1 MNSDNNCNTNSGQ
14 TNSSTQPILSNTSNM
29 LYNTVQTSQ
38 TPTTNTSTAT
48 PILSNAADTLYNTIA
63 TKQSNSAT
71 NVTTP
76 ILSNMA
82 NMLYNTTQINQ
93 QSSDSNTTTPTL
105 SNITNTLTNTTITTN
120 QQSTPPSAPA
130 VIEHKV
136 WREGNTVYSK
146 IVYSDGTEDLKTLDL
161 TDYYNEAYNEGVN
174 SVDFSKTNYTIEN
187 GIIKVTTTL
196 TNGKSQEY
204 AITLDE
210 NLIVSLYNQ
219 IMANRSSYFQI
230 RQNETEYSFLVES
243 RQYQPQPNLAYQP
256 AVDGTPVYE
265 ILGKEQKTWSFTL
278 YVDTIPKMQFLQQL
292 ASNPVCEVYFD
303 EIGEWKQALVQSISL
318 SRITTGHY
326 YADIELVIL

>member
-1 MNSDNNCNTNSGQ
+1 
-14 TNSSTQPILSNTSNM
+14 M

-82 NMLYNTTQINQ
+82 NMLYNTILSAK
-93 QSSDSNTTTPTL
+93 QSNSDSNITTPTL
-105 SNITNTLTNTTITTN
+105 MNASNALTNTTITTT
-120 QQSTPPSAPA
+120 QQTTTPTPSVT

-174 SVDFSKTNYTIEN
+174 SVDFSKTNHTIEN

-219 IMANRSSYFQI
+219 IMANRSSCFQI

-265 ILGKEQKTWSFTL
+265 ILGKEQKTWNFTL

-303 EIGEWKQALVQSISL
+303 EIDDWKQALITSISL
-318 SRITTGHY
+318 TRITTGHY